1 MSNESPATSTTTED
15 AATSSISALAAGPLL
30 SPEMLAKLE
39 TLDLLSRKVFQGR
52 MKGERRST
60 RKGRSVEFA
69 DFRNYAQGDDLRF
82 VDWNIFARLEKLFVK
97 LFLEEEDLH
106 FYVLIDNS
114 PSMEFGEPTKLRA
127 AKQIAA
133 ALSFIGLIRAH
144 RVKIETLGQSLR
156 RPGPVWRGRQN
167 VWRMLDYL
175 DGLAGNEKT
184 SLLDGVKNF
193 GLRNTG
199 RGIALLISDLMDK
212 QGYEAALRF
221 LAARR
226 MDTYVIHVLSREEL
240 KPDVSGDLRLIDSED
255 ADATEITM
263 SETLLKAYDRTLQ
276 SFLADVRDFCARRAL
291 GYLFIDNQT
300 PVERIVAETL
310 RRQGLVG

>member
-1 MSNESPATSTTTED
+1 MSTPASSPPN
-15 AATSSISALAAGPLL
+15 SAPLL
-30 SPEMLAKLE
+30 SPEMLTKLE

-52 MKGERRST
+52 MKGERKST

-69 DFRNYAQGDDLRF
+69 DYRNYAQGDDLRF
-82 VDWNIFARLEKLFVK
+82 VDWNIFARLEKVFIK

-106 FYVLIDNS
+106 FYALIDNS
-114 PSMEFGEPTKLRA
+114 PSMEFGDPTKLRV
-127 AKQIAA
+127 AKQLVA
-133 ALSFIGLIRAH
+133 ALSFIGLIRQH

-156 RPGPVWRGRQN
+156 RPGPVWRGRQSA
-167 VWRMLDYL
+167 WRMFDYL
-175 DGLAGNEKT
+175 DDLAGNERT

-199 RGIALLISDLMDK
+199 RGIALLVTDLMDK

-226 MDTYVIHVLSREEL
+226 MDSYVVHILSREEL
-240 KPDVSGDLRLIDSED
+240 KPEVLGDLRLIDCED
-255 ADATEITM
+255 EQATEVTVGD
-263 SETLLKAYDRTLQ
+263 SLLKAYDRTLQ
-276 SFLADVRDFCARRAL
+276 GYLAEVRDFCARRAL
-291 GYLFIDNQT
+291 GYLFIDNQM
-300 PVERIVAETL
+300 PIEKIVAETL

>member
-1 MSNESPATSTTTED
+1 MSIPVSTSPD
-15 AATSSISALAAGPLL
+15 AAPLL
-30 SPEMLAKLE
+30 SAEMLTKLE

-52 MKGERRST
+52 MKGERKST

-69 DFRNYAQGDDLRF
+69 DYRNYAQGDDLRF
-82 VDWNIFARLEKLFVK
+82 VDWNIFARLEKVFIK

-106 FYVLIDNS
+106 FYALIDNS
-114 PSMEFGEPTKLRA
+114 PSMEFGDPTKLRV
-127 AKQIAA
+127 AKQLVA
-133 ALSFIGLIRAH
+133 ALSFIGLIRQH

-167 VWRMLDYL
+167 AWRMFDYL

-199 RGIALLISDLMDK
+199 RGIAILVSDLMDK

-226 MDTYVIHVLSREEL
+226 MDTYVVHILSREEL
-240 KPDVSGDLRLIDSED
+240 KPEVLGDLRLIDCED
-255 ADATEITM
+255 EQATEVTVGD
-263 SETLLKAYDRTLQ
+263 SLLKAYDRTLQ
-276 SFLADVRDFCARRAL
+276 SYLTEVRDFCARRAL

-300 PVERIVAETL
+300 PIEKIVAETL
-310 RRQGLVG
+310 RRQGLVR

>member
-1 MSNESPATSTTTED
+1 MSTPVSTSPD
-15 AATSSISALAAGPLL
+15 AAPLL
-30 SPEMLAKLE
+30 SAEMLTKLE

-52 MKGERRST
+52 MKGERKST

-69 DFRNYAQGDDLRF
+69 DYRNYAQGDDLRF
-82 VDWNIFARLEKLFVK
+82 VDWNIFARLEKVFIK

-106 FYVLIDNS
+106 FYALIDNS
-114 PSMEFGEPTKLRA
+114 PSMEFGDPTKLRV
-127 AKQIAA
+127 AKQLVA
-133 ALSFIGLIRAH
+133 ALSFIGLIRQH

-167 VWRMLDYL
+167 AWRMFDYL
-175 DGLAGNEKT
+175 ESLIGNEKT

-199 RGIALLISDLMDK
+199 RGIAILVSDLMDK

-226 MDTYVIHVLSREEL
+226 MDTYVVHILSREEL
-240 KPDVSGDLRLIDSED
+240 KPEVLGDLRLIDCED
-255 ADATEITM
+255 EQATEVTVGD
-263 SETLLKAYDRTLQ
+263 SLLKAYDRTLQ
-276 SFLADVRDFCARRAL
+276 SYLAEVHDFCARRAL

-300 PVERIVAETL
+300 PIEKIVAETL